1 MEKAPYS
8 QTPDRDLIKG
18 FMKGED
24 RCFDELISRYKSKVF
39 TTIYLIVKDRSVAE
53 DLFQDVMIKV
63 VRMIRSGKYNEE
75 GKFLPWVVR
84 IARNLAIDHFR
95 KTQRNP
101 IQRESEDYD
110 IFNSVQRSEASSED
124 QIISQENA
132 RYVRKLIQQLPE
144 KQREVLIMR
153 SYSELSFKEIASITD
168 VSINTALGRM
178 RYALLNLKKLAGQ
191 TGTSETYE
199 ERVHRQ

>member
-1 MEKAPYS
+1 MDKALS
-8 QTPDRDLIKG
+8 KQEDRDLIKG
-18 FMKGED
+18 FMNGND
-24 RCFDELISRYKSKVF
+24 HSFSCLLHRYKAKVF

-53 DLFQDVMIKV
+53 DLFQEVMIKV

-75 GKFLPWVVR
+75 GKFLPWVTR

-95 KTQRNP
+95 KVQRNP

-110 IFNSVQRSEASSED
+110 IFGSIPQTEGSAED
-124 QIISQENA
+124 QIIREENR
-132 RYVRKLIQQLPE
+132 RYIKALVQQLPD

-153 SYSELSFKEIASITD
+153 TYANLSFKEIADITD

-178 RYALLNLKKLAGQ
+178 RYALLNLKKIAQ
-191 TGTSETYE
+191 ETGTPAQYE
-199 ERVHRQ
+199 NRV

>member
-1 MEKAPYS
+1 MEKAIS
-8 QTPDRDLIKG
+8 NQTLDKDLIKG
-18 FMKGED
+18 FLAGND
-24 RCFDELISRYKSKVF
+24 QCFDTLLARYKSKVF

-75 GKFLPWVVR
+75 GKFLPWVIR

-95 KTQRNP
+95 KSQRNP

-110 IFNSVQRSEASSED
+110 IFNVVQRTEESSED

-132 RYVRKLIQQLPE
+132 RYIRKLIQQLPE

-153 SYSELSFKEIASITD
+153 SYAELSFKEIAAITD

-178 RYALLNLKKLAGQ
+178 RYALLNLKKLARE
-191 TGTSETYE
+191 TGTLEGYE
-199 ERVHRQ
+199 ETVHR

>member
-1 MEKAPYS
+1 MDKALNKT
-8 QTPDRDLIKG
+8 QDRDLIKG
-18 FMKGED
+18 FMKGND
-24 RCFDELISRYKSKVF
+24 RCFEVLLSKYKTKVF

-53 DLFQDVMIKV
+53 DLFQEVMIKV

-95 KTQRNP
+95 KVQRNP
-101 IQRESEDYD
+101 IQHESEDYD
-110 IFNSVQRSEASSED
+110 IFNTIPRLEGSAED
-124 QIISQENA
+124 KIISEENT
-132 RYVRKLIQQLPE
+132 RYIKELIQQLPD

-153 SYSELSFKEIASITD
+153 SYADLSFKEIAALTD

-178 RYALLNLKKLAGQ
+178 RYALLNLKKLAQ
-191 TGTSETYE
+191 ETSVPKGYE
-199 ERVHRQ
+199 NKI

>member
-1 MEKAPYS
+1 MEKAFFKKT
-8 QTPDRDLIKG
+8 QDKDLIKG
-18 FMKGED
+18 FISGND
-24 RCFDELISRYKSKVF
+24 YCFDELLSRYKSKVF
-39 TTIYLIVKDRSVAE
+39 TTIYLIVKDRCIAE

-75 GKFLPWVVR
+75 GKFLPWVIR

-95 KTQRNP
+95 KVQRNP

-110 IFNSVQRSEASSED
+110 IFNSVQQSEASSEEE
-124 QIISQENA
+124 IIRQENA
-132 RYVRKLIQQLPE
+132 RYIKKLIQQLPD

-153 SYSELSFKEIASITD
+153 NYADLSFKEIAAITD

-178 RYALLNLKKLAGQ
+178 RYALLNLKKLAQESGQ
-191 TGTSETYE
+191 IHGYE
-199 ERVHRQ
+199 ETVQR

>member
-1 MEKAPYS
+1 MEKAS
-8 QTPDRDLIKG
+8 MNQVEDKELIKA
-18 FMKGED
+18 FMSGD
-24 RCFDELISRYKSKVF
+24 DPCFEELLSRYKTKVF
-39 TTIYLIVKDRSVAE
+39 TTIYLIVKDRGVAE

-95 KTQRNP
+95 KIQRNP

-110 IFNSVQRSEASSED
+110 IFNTVQRAEESSEEK
-124 QIISQENA
+124 IISEEDA
-132 RYVRKLIQQLPE
+132 RYIRKLIQQLPE

-153 SYSELSFKEIASITD
+153 TYSELSFKEIASITN

-178 RYALLNLKKLAGQ
+178 RYALLNLKKLAQEHGK
-191 TGTSETYE
+191 THGYE
-199 ERVHRQ
+199 EAFYG

>member
-1 MEKAPYS
+1 MEKA
-8 QTPDRDLIKG
+8 QIKKTQDRELIKG
-18 FMKGED
+18 FMAGNDHYFEV
-24 RCFDELISRYKSKVF
+24 LLSRYKAKVF
-39 TTIYLIVKDRSVAE
+39 TTIYLIVKDRCIAE

-75 GKFLPWVVR
+75 GKFLPWVIR

-95 KTQRNP
+95 KVQRNP

-110 IFNSVQRSEASSED
+110 IFNSVPRTEGSSEEK
-124 QIISQENA
+124 IIRDENA
-132 RYVRKLIQQLPE
+132 RYIRELIQQLPD

-153 SYSELSFKEIASITD
+153 SYADLSFKEIAALTD

-178 RYALLNLKKLAGQ
+178 RYALLNLKKLAQDSGIPN
-191 TGTSETYE
+191 GYETKF
-199 ERVHRQ
+199 H